1 MIGRAT
7 WWAATALLGVATLAG
22 ARPVSIASVD
32 SFRVG
37 STGVLCTAQS
47 RSEDPRFSSM
57 FDRSY
62 DLVCR
67 DAATPVGR
75 VYALRA
81 HEANATAQT
90 QRAQGRGMQCGP
102 DATVSL
108 EGLNGV
114 RKAECVDDETGLNYT
129 SYVLRKGKT
138 QYEAEGLTAYDSA
151 LRLALKSLVT
161 DRPAAGEIAVAT
173 TEAGDAAAFAKVQA
187 ASLNPAQALAAGY
200 DRNIEGSFVE
210 AAQFFESLIE
220 RAQSEQSG
228 FERTAE
234 YLANAAIQQSNL
246 GNRAEADRLFVKAAG
261 VADVAD
267 PLFGRLFRN
276 LKATHFLNNLEPD
289 GALAVLETTLP
300 RVAVAS
306 GSDARLHQGYI
317 DQRLAQRL
325 SREDEASA
333 QLGGGASQLTD
344 SERATLLDAQAT
356 YLRGVALRLKDD
368 RLGAREALGRAVV
381 QFRSVRGG
389 SVTTMSWLVAGV
401 DTELAIIAEEEGD
414 IRAAEAHLADALS
427 LTRTGYPDSATTLA
441 ARARLAGLQ
450 ARHGQAQEALETYR
464 DLVRRA
470 PRIPGGSDALR
481 MLIGPYVDALVRESN
496 PTSAED
502 FFLAS
507 QALVRPGVAQT
518 QAVFARELSGGSDE
532 ASSLF
537 RQSIMLTREVVRTDV
552 EISRLSA
559 KEDRTP
565 ADFAALAEL
574 RTQRAQIGRDQT
586 ALLAKLAAFPR
597 FRVAS
602 NGALQLSDLQAN
614 LRPGE
619 AYYKLFFV
627 DEASYAIIAEQ
638 GFAKIMKLG
647 ATRAELE
654 DQTNKVR
661 DSIVLEEN
669 NQLVTNPFD
678 LAASHRL
685 FTTLF
690 GPVADRI
697 PAIRHLIFEPD
708 GPLLKLPA
716 NVLVTDR
723 ASIDAYEARQA
734 ADNPD
739 EFDFT
744 GVKWLGRERMVSTAV
759 SARSFVD
766 VRRLPPSRA
775 KRLYL
780 GLGENTPPA
789 QLDYAP
795 QSDEVRDPCD
805 WALSTWNKPISSAEL
820 HLAASI
826 LGDADS
832 EVVIGAGYSDTA
844 LRERQDLSN
853 FRVVQFATH
862 GLVTPPRPGCPAR
875 PALVTSFGRD
885 ASDGLLS
892 FKEIFDLRLDA
903 DTIILSA
910 CDTAGA
916 ATAAATREAG
926 ISTGGNF
933 ALDGLVRAFVG
944 AGARTVVASHW
955 PVPDDYD
962 ATRRLMT
969 VMFQGGTKE
978 ALGEAMRQSQSDLMD
993 DPLTSH
999 PYYWAAFAIVGDASK
1014 PMTTDGDARIA
1025 AAAQPDAQGL

>member
-1 MIGRAT
+1 MIRHAT
-7 WWAATALLGVATLAG
+7 WWAATALLGAATLAG
-22 ARPVSIASVD
+22 GNPVSIASVD

-47 RSEDPRFSSM
+47 RSDDPRFSSM

-75 VYALRA
+75 LYAFRA
-81 HEANATAQT
+81 SGDDAIARFESA
-90 QRAQGRGMQCGP
+90 RGKGLQCGS
-102 DATVSL
+102 DAVVAL
-108 EGLNGV
+108 DGLDGV
-114 RKAECVDDETGLNYT
+114 RKAECHNGETGLNYT
-129 SYVLRKGKT
+129 RYVLRKGKT
-138 QYEAEGLTAYDSA
+138 LYESEGLTAYDSA
-151 LRLALKSLVT
+151 LRLGLKSLVT

-187 ASLNPAQALAAGY
+187 ASLSPAQALAAGY

-210 AAQFFESLIE
+210 AAQFFDSLIE
-220 RAQSEQSG
+220 RAQGDQSG

-246 GNRAEADRLFVKAAG
+246 GNRAEAERLFAKAAG
-261 VADVAD
+261 AAEVAD
-267 PLFGRLFRN
+267 PMFGRLFRN
-276 LKATHFLNNLEPD
+276 LKATHLLNNLEPD

-300 RVAVAS
+300 PVGAAS
-306 GSDARLHQGYI
+306 GSEARLHQGYI

-333 QLGGGASQLTD
+333 QLDGGASQLTEN
-344 SERATLLDAQAT
+344 ERATLLDAQAT

-368 RLGAREALGRAVV
+368 NAGARAALGQAVA
-381 QFRSVRGG
+381 QFRSVRAGAV
-389 SVTTMSWLVAGV
+389 STMAWLVAGA
-401 DTELAIIAEEEGD
+401 DSELAIIAEEEGD
-414 IRAAEAHLADALS
+414 LRAAAAHLTDALS
-427 LTRTGYPDSATTLA
+427 LTRAGYPDSATTLA

-450 ARHGQAQEALETYR
+450 ARHGQAHEALETYR

-470 PRIPGGSDALR
+470 PRIAGGSDALR
-481 MLIGPYVDALVRESN
+481 VLIGPYVDALVKEAN
-496 PTSAED
+496 PTAAED

-537 RQSIMLTREVVRTDV
+537 RQSITLTREVVRTDV

-574 RTQRAQIGRDQT
+574 RNQRALIGRDQT
-586 ALLAKLAAFPR
+586 TLLAKLAAFPR

-627 DEASYAIIAEQ
+627 DEASYAIFAEQ

-647 ATRAELE
+647 ASRAELE
-654 DQTNKVR
+654 AQTNTVR

-685 FTTLF
+685 FATLF

-697 PAIRHLIFEPD
+697 PDIRHLIFEPD

-723 ASIDAYEARQA
+723 ASVDAYEERLNS
-734 ADNPD
+734 DNPD

-780 GLGENTPPA
+780 GLGENTQPA
-789 QLDYAP
+789 QMDYAP
-795 QSDEVRDPCD
+795 QSDEGRDPCD

-820 HLAASI
+820 HLASSI
-826 LGDADS
+826 LGDANS
-832 EVVIGAGYSDTA
+832 EVIVGADYSDTT
-844 LRERQDLSN
+844 LRERQDLN
-853 FRVVQFATH
+853 DFRVVQFATH

-875 PALVTSFGRD
+875 PALVTSFGRND
-885 ASDGLLS
+885 SDGLLS

-969 VMFQGGTKE
+969 VMFEGGTRD
-978 ALGEAMRQSQSDLMD
+978 ALGEAMRQSQGKLMD

-1014 PMTTDGDARIA
+1014 PMTTGSDARVA
-1025 AAAQPDAQGL
+1025 AAADPEA